1 MMPCEDSI
9 RVSVVTLQRKKTKD
23 MEIIKVRTKGDL
35 GNTKNTVLITDPETG
50 EFVTGREAL
59 LAEARDRKAH
69 PERYAKWGIINEK
82 GEEVLPLEYDSIWNF
97 LDKGRLST
105 KVVKQGN
112 EEEVFFHD
120 LNPDIPLPSW
130 AVHNEYRNDSYSD
143 ETYGSHYG
151 EYAGSYAQDVMGYS
165 DDIIDDAF
173 DSDPDAYRNI
183 D

>member
-82 GEEVLPLEYDSIWNF
+82 
-97 LDKGRLST
+97 
-105 KVVKQGN
+105 
-112 EEEVFFHD
+112 
-120 LNPDIPLPSW
+120 
-130 AVHNEYRNDSYSD
+130 
-143 ETYGSHYG
+143 
-151 EYAGSYAQDVMGYS
+151 
-165 DDIIDDAF
+165 
-173 DSDPDAYRNI
+173 
-183 D
+183 